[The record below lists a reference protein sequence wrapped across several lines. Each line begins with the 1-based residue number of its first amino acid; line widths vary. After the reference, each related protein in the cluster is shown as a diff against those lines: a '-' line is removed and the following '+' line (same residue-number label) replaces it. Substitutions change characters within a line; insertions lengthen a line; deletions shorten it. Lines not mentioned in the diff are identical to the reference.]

1 MKESESDGVMTLSF
15 GNSYNLV
22 ICGQLT
28 TDFGNELPPHLF
40 PLCWGAG
47 AGGRLITRRVTG

>member
-47 AGGRLITRRVTG
+47 TGVS